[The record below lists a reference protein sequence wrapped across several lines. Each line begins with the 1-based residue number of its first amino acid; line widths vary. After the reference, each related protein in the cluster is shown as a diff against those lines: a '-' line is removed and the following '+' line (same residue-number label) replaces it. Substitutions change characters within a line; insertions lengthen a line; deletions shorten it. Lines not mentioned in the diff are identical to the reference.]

1 MGKPL
6 LSRLGAPGSV
16 LTKEKKQKGNG
27 GDEEEGEEG
36 REEGLMGGR
45 FIISVS
51 TMLCAVHNS
60 KML

>member
-27 GDEEEGEEG
+27 GDEEGEEG

-51 TMLCAVHNS
+51 TMLYAVHNS
-60 KML
+60 KVL